1 MSEPVDWKTL
11 YAAAMLESDA
21 AFVRKRTERAEQA
34 IRSRLHE
41 LQQALPP
48 QPEQAEL
55 NYALKYLLRLN
66 VA

>member
-21 AFVRKRTERAEQA
+21 ALVRKRSERAERA

-48 QPEQAEL
+48 KPEEAEL
-55 NYALKYLLRLN
+55 NYALKYLRRLN